1 MREFLLNSEELLDRN
16 ALAFLENG
24 EIWGLLPCHFVRFNE
39 KVKLAYFTEGY
50 TPLGERLP
58 YMSLDEVCYVGQR
71 LLDRIRMLEG
81 RMEISLENLVWDVD
95 SVYLDAQER
104 VFCICLPA
112 VAPEVSLTSQ
122 IYLKRVYALMEE
134 MVEHAAGEKRFAV
147 RSSFRKSGILETGR
161 D

>member
-71 LLDRIRMLEG
+71 LLGIR
-81 RMEISLENLVWDVD
+81 N
-95 SVYLDAQER
+95 
-104 VFCICLPA
+104 
-112 VAPEVSLTSQ
+112 
-122 IYLKRVYALMEE
+122 
-134 MVEHAAGEKRFAV
+134 
-147 RSSFRKSGILETGR
+147 
-161 D
+161 

>member
-24 EIWGLLPCHFVRFNE
+24 EIWGLLPCHCVRFNE

-50 TPLGERLP
+50 TCLGRQIP
-58 YMSLDEVCYVGQR
+58 YMSLDEICFVEQK

-95 SVYLDAQER
+95 GIYLDGQER
-104 VFCICLPA
+104 GILPL
-112 VAPEVSLTSQ
+112 PSGSG
-122 IYLKRVYALMEE
+122 
-134 MVEHAAGEKRFAV
+134 AGEF
-147 RSSFRKSGILETGR
+147 SDQSDLSETGVR
-161 D
+161 PAGGDGGAHSGRR